1 MGLISKRMKVAMQDQ
16 IASTANLIY
25 IALEETPGDSIVIS
39 KEIMNNLVR
48 TLVQYHYALT
58 ETM

>member
-25 IALEETPGDSIVIS
+25 VALEETPGDSIVIS
-39 KEIMNNLVR
+39 KEIINNLVG
-48 TLVQYHYALT
+48 TLVKYHYALT

>member
-1 MGLISKRMKVAMQDQ
+1 MDLISKRMKIALQDQ
-16 IASTANLIY
+16 IDSAANLIY

-39 KEIMNNLVR
+39 KEVLDSLVGTLVR
-48 TLVQYHYALT
+48 YHYALT

>member
-1 MGLISKRMKVAMQDQ
+1 MGLVSKRMKVAMQDQ

-39 KEIMNNLVR
+39 KEIIDSLVG

-58 ETM
+58 EAM